1 MKFWKQSLGG
11 FNVHHRCCY
20 SIYAVCPFRFRA
32 NVTFNKEG
40 LRSKFHA
47 MAADRRPEFFKGAQL
62 KVAIIGCGY
71 VGLPLAL
78 RFAEAGHK
86 VTGFDTDPK
95 KVQMLSAGK
104 SYIEHIQQ
112 TKIQQYVNSRHFGA
126 TTDFSK
132 LEEADAILIC
142 VPTPLNEYR
151 EPDLSYVEETAK
163 SIQPHLQK
171 GQLVVLES
179 TTYPGTT
186 EELVLPILEKSGL
199 RCLIASGPENENV
212 PGDFFLA
219 FSPER
224 EDPGNKQ
231 FGLAQ
236 IPKVVGGVNPPSG
249 RAAQALY
256 AQVVSKVIPV
266 SSTRAAE
273 MAKLLENIFRC
284 VNIALVN
291 ELKLLCLRMG
301 VDVWEVIDAAASK
314 PFGFMPFYPGPGL
327 GGHCIPVD
335 PFYLSWKAR
344 EYDFSTRFIELA
356 GEINTSMPYHVV
368 DSVGEALNRHKKSLK
383 GSKLLVLGVAYKKD
397 VDDLRESPTLKI
409 MEILQ
414 KRGAEFDYNDPY
426 FPHLHKM
433 RHYNFEN
440 MKSVPLN
447 AQTLASYDA
456 VVIST
461 DHSSYDYGAIVDA
474 AKLVIDTRNATRRV
488 MRHRDKIVLC

>member
-1 MKFWKQSLGG
+1 
-11 FNVHHRCCY
+11 
-20 SIYAVCPFRFRA
+20 
-32 NVTFNKEG
+32 
-40 LRSKFHA
+40 
-47 MAADRRPEFFKGAQL
+47 MASDRKPEFFKGAQL

-95 KVQMLSAGK
+95 KVEMLNAGK

-112 TKIQQYVNSRHFGA
+112 IKIQQYVNSRHFRA
-126 TTDFSK
+126 TADFAK
-132 LEEADAILIC
+132 LREADAILIC

-151 EPDLSYVEETAK
+151 EPDLSYVENTAK

-199 RCLIASGPENENV
+199 RCPIVADQENENV
-212 PGDFFLA
+212 PVDFFLA

-256 AQVVSKVIPV
+256 AQVVARVVPV

-291 ELKLLCLRMG
+291 ELKLLCMRMG

-344 EYDFSTRFIELA
+344 EYDFATRFIELA
-356 GEINTSMPYHVV
+356 GEVNTAMPYHVV
-368 DSVGEALNRHKKSLK
+368 DSIAEALNQHKKSLK

-414 KRGAEFDYNDPY
+414 KRGVDFDYNDPH
-426 FPHLHKM
+426 FSRLHKM
-433 RHYNFEN
+433 RHYDFSH

-447 AQTLASYDA
+447 QETLGKYDA
-456 VVIST
+456 VVIAT
-461 DHSSYDYGAIVDA
+461 DHSTYDYAMIVDG
-474 AKLVIDTRNATRRV
+474 AKLVVDTRNATRRV
-488 MRHRDKIVLC
+488 IRHRDRIFHC

>member
-1 MKFWKQSLGG
+1 VQPFAPLARVFYFIFLGA
-11 FNVHHRCCY
+11 RSD
-20 SIYAVCPFRFRA
+20 SIQMP
-32 NVTFNKEG
+32 T
-40 LRSKFHA
+40 
-47 MAADRRPEFFKGAQL
+47 DRRPEFFKGAQL
-62 KVAIIGCGY
+62 KVGIIGCGY

-86 VTGFDTDPK
+86 VTGFDTDPA
-95 KVQMLSAGK
+95 KVSMLNAGK

-112 TKIQQYVNSRHFGA
+112 TKIQQFVNSRHFSA

-132 LEEADAILIC
+132 LKETDAILIC
-142 VPTPLNEYR
+142 VPTPLDERR
-151 EPDLSYVEETAK
+151 EPDLSYVEQTAI
-163 SIQPHLQK
+163 SIHPHLQK

-199 RCLIASGPENENV
+199 KCPIASGIESENI
-212 PGDFFLA
+212 PSDFFLA

-231 FGLAQ
+231 YGLAQ
-236 IPKVVGGVNPPSG
+236 IPKVVGGINPPSS
-249 RAAQALY
+249 RAALALY
-256 AQVVSKVIPV
+256 AQVVAKVVPV

-291 ELKLLCLRMG
+291 ELKLLATRMNI
-301 VDVWEVIDAAASK
+301 DIWEVIDAAATK

-335 PFYLSWKAR
+335 PYYLSWKAR
-344 EYDFSTRFIELA
+344 EFDFAARFIELA

-368 DSVGEALNRHKKSLK
+368 DAVASSLNSHKKSLN
-383 GSKLLVLGVAYKKD
+383 GSKLLILGVAYKKD
-397 VDDLRESPTLKI
+397 VDDLRESPSLKI
-409 MEILQ
+409 MQLLQ
-414 KRGAEFDYNDPY
+414 QRGAQIEYNDPY
-426 FPHLHKM
+426 FPLMHKM

-440 MKSVPLN
+440 MKSVPISKD
-447 AQTLASYDA
+447 ALAKYDA
-456 VVIST
+456 AIIAT
-461 DHSSYDYGAIVDA
+461 DHSSYDYHAIVDGS
-474 AKLVIDTRNATRRV
+474 KLVVDTRNATRRV
-488 MRHRDKIVLC
+488 TRNRDRIIAC

>member
-1 MKFWKQSLGG
+1 MRIQKRAPGDTSRRSADTAIVVRLS
-11 FNVHHRCCY
+11 VARE
-20 SIYAVCPFRFRA
+20 FRVATPSTETRS
-32 NVTFNKEG
+32 G
-40 LRSKFHA
+40 LHP
-47 MAADRRPEFFKGAQL
+47 MATDRRPEFFKGTQL
-62 KVAIIGCGY
+62 KVGIIGCGY

-95 KVQMLSAGK
+95 KVSMLNAGK

-112 TKIQQYVNSRHFGA
+112 TKIQQFVNSKHFRA
-126 TTDFSK
+126 TTDFSELK
-132 LEEADAILIC
+132 DVDAIIIC
-142 VPTPLNEYR
+142 VPTPLDERR
-151 EPDLSYVEETAK
+151 EPDLSYVENTGE
-163 SIQPHLQK
+163 SIYPHLQK

-199 RCLIASGPENENV
+199 KCPIAAGPDAENV

-231 FGLAQ
+231 YGLAQ

-256 AQVVSKVIPV
+256 AQVVAKVIPV

-291 ELKLLCLRMG
+291 ELKLLCQRMG
-301 VDVWEVIDAAASK
+301 VDVWEVIEAASSK

-356 GEINTSMPYHVV
+356 GEVNTSMPYHVV
-368 DSVGEALNRHKKSLK
+368 DSVAEALSQHKKSLK
-383 GSKLLVLGVAYKKD
+383 GAKLLVLGVAYKKD

-409 MEILQ
+409 MEILK
-414 KRGAEFDYNDPY
+414 KRGADFEYNDPY
-426 FPHLHKM
+426 FSHLHKM
-433 RHYNFEN
+433 RHYDFSH
-440 MKSVPLN
+440 MKSVPLSAEN
-447 AQTLASYDA
+447 LGKFDA
-456 VVIST
+456 VIIAT
-461 DHSSYDYGAIVDA
+461 DHSSYDYVAIVDA
-474 AKLVIDTRNATRRV
+474 AKLVVDTRNATRRV
-488 MRHRDKIVLC
+488 IRHREKIVLC

>member
-1 MKFWKQSLGG
+1 
-11 FNVHHRCCY
+11 
-20 SIYAVCPFRFRA
+20 
-32 NVTFNKEG
+32 
-40 LRSKFHA
+40 
-47 MAADRRPEFFKGAQL
+47 MATERKPEFFKGAQL

-95 KVQMLSAGK
+95 KVEMLSAGK
-104 SYIEHIQQ
+104 SYIEHIPQ

-151 EPDLSYVEETAK
+151 EPDLSYVEDTAK

-186 EELVLPILEKSGL
+186 EELVLPILKKSGL
-199 RCLIASGPENENV
+199 NCPIASGPENENV
-212 PGDFFLA
+212 AGDFFLA

-256 AQVVSKVIPV
+256 AQVVAKVVPV

-291 ELKLLCLRMG
+291 ELKLLCMRMG

-356 GEINTSMPYHVV
+356 GEVNTAMPYHVV
-368 DSVGEALNRHKKSLK
+368 DSVGEALNQHKKSLK

-409 MEILQ
+409 MEILK

-426 FPHLHKM
+426 FKHLPKI
-433 RHYNFEN
+433 RHYDYSH
-440 MKSVPLN
+440 MKSVPLTPEN
-447 AQTLASYDA
+447 LAKYDA
-456 VVIST
+456 AIIAT
-461 DHSSYDYGAIVDA
+461 DHSSYDFGAIVDGS
-474 AKLVIDTRNATRRV
+474 KLVIDTRNATRRV
-488 MRHRDKIVLC
+488 IRNRAKIFLC